1 MKLRGVMK
9 HLRAIKP
16 NAIEAAALTGQS
28 DPELAARTL
37 IDAGVQRV
45 FISLGTNGMIA
56 AEGSRIL
63 RLPSPEANVVNAT
76 GAGDAAMSAIVWAD
90 LHGLS
95 LEDSARAAQL
105 AGAITCASEAS
116 NAPELSRLPGLMAAE

>member
-1 MKLRGVMK
+1 M
-9 HLRAIKP
+9 
-16 NAIEAAALTGQS
+16 
-28 DPELAARTL
+28 
-37 IDAGVQRV
+37 QRV

-63 RLPSPEANVVNAT
+63 RMPSPEANVVNAT